1 MTGLAARKRGPARL
15 LEGTPPPRNHQQKTY
30 VLFMLFYLSYVFA
43 ALPAPLMPLP
53 SVVVAT
59 LQEKLEQLPPELQR
73 AAHWVVAHPAQVGL
87 WSMRRQAQ
95 ALGVAPATMLRL
107 ARAVGF
113 TSYEKFRHPFQQALA
128 GQDHDQPG
136 LRDRAAA
143 LQAAAG
149 EPAEPGH
156 DVLTDYQVQAM
167 SSVCELNPPAVFDAA
182 VQTLLDARQ
191 VGFLGTRSAFGIAF
205 QMRYAYQLVRRNS
218 VLIDGL
224 GGAPAEQTDNLG
236 AGDALIVISQAPYPS
251 STVQLARQ
259 AAQHGVAV
267 VALTDDPLSPLA
279 VDARHTLRFAPPD
292 REGVQ
297 ARPARQGPGSFFHT
311 TAGLL
316 GLAEHLIARL
326 TARGGADVL
335 NRLTEVEQRLRA
347 DNVYWSAGTAR
358 RPG

>member
-1 MTGLAARKRGPARL
+1 MSLPPAL
-15 LEGTPPPRNHQQKTY
+15 
-30 VLFMLFYLSYVFA
+30 
-43 ALPAPLMPLP
+43 
-53 SVVVAT
+53 VAV

-73 AAHWVVAHPAQVGL
+73 AAHWVVAHPAEVGL

-95 ALGVAPATMLRL
+95 TLGVAPATMLRL
-107 ARAVGF
+107 ARAVGYA
-113 TSYEKFRHPFQQALA
+113 SYEDFRQPFQQALA
-128 GQDHDQPG
+128 SPGPGQPG

-149 EPAEPGH
+149 DPADPGH
-156 DVLTDYQVQAM
+156 DALTDFQVQAM
-167 SSVCELNPPAVFDAA
+167 NSVCALNPPTAFDAA

-224 GGAPAEQTDNLG
+224 GGTPAEQTDNLG
-236 AGDALIVISQAPYPS
+236 AGDALIVISQSPYPTA
-251 STVQLARQ
+251 TVQLARQ
-259 AAQHGVAV
+259 AAQRGVAV

-326 TARGGADVL
+326 TARGGEAVL

-347 DNVYWSAGTAR
+347 DNVYWSGAPAR

>member
-1 MTGLAARKRGPARL
+1 MAFPAD
-15 LEGTPPPRNHQQKTY
+15 
-30 VLFMLFYLSYVFA
+30 MS
-43 ALPAPLMPLP
+43 LP
-53 SVVVAT
+53 SKLLHT

-73 AAHWVVAHPAQVGL
+73 AAHWVVAHPAEVGL

-95 ALGVAPATMLRL
+95 TLGVAPATMLRL

-113 TSYEKFRHPFQQALA
+113 SSYEDFRQPFQQALA
-128 GQDHDQPG
+128 GQASPG

-156 DVLTDYQVQAM
+156 DVLTDYQIQAM
-167 SSVCELNPPAVFDAA
+167 SSVCALNPPSAFDAA
-182 VQTLLDARQ
+182 VQTLLQARQ

-224 GGAPAEQTDNLG
+224 GGAPAEQADNLG
-236 AGDALIVISQAPYPS
+236 AGDALIVISQAPYPTA
-251 STVQLARQ
+251 TVQLARQ
-259 AAQHGVAV
+259 AAQRGVTLI
-267 VALTDDPLSPLA
+267 ALTDDPLSPLA
-279 VDARHTLRFAPPD
+279 VEARHTLRFAPPD
-292 REGVQ
+292 REGVR

-326 TARGGADVL
+326 TARGGDEVL
-335 NRLTEVEQRLRA
+335 SRLTEVEQRLLN
-347 DNVYWSAGTAR
+347 DNVYWNGAQPR

>member
-1 MTGLAARKRGPARL
+1 M
-15 LEGTPPPRNHQQKTY
+15 
-30 VLFMLFYLSYVFA
+30 S
-43 ALPAPLMPLP
+43 LP
-53 SVVVAT
+53 SALLAT

-73 AAHWVVAHPAQVGL
+73 AAHWVVAHPAEVGL
-87 WSMRRQAQ
+87 WSMRRQAV

-107 ARAVGF
+107 ARAVGYD
-113 TSYEKFRHPFQQALA
+113 SYEGFRQPFQQALA
-128 GQDHDQPG
+128 GQSQPG

-149 EPAEPGH
+149 ADADPGH

-167 SSVCELNPPAVFDAA
+167 ASVCKLNPPSAFDAA
-182 VQTLLDARQ
+182 VQTLLEARQ
-191 VGFLGTRSAFGIAF
+191 VGFMGTRSAFGIAF

-218 VLIDGL
+218 VLIDGM
-224 GGAPAEQTDNLG
+224 GGAPAEQIDNLD
-236 AGDALIVISQAPYPS
+236 AGDALIVISQAPYPTA
-251 STVQLARQ
+251 TVQLARQ
-259 AAQHGVAV
+259 AAQRGVAL

-279 VDARHTLRFAPPD
+279 MDARHTLRFAPPD
-292 REGVQ
+292 RDGVR

-326 TARGGADVL
+326 TARGGEAVL
-335 NRLTEVEQRLRA
+335 NRLTEVEARLRA
-347 DNVYWSAGTAR
+347 DGVYWTGASAR

>member
-1 MTGLAARKRGPARL
+1 M
-15 LEGTPPPRNHQQKTY
+15 
-30 VLFMLFYLSYVFA
+30 S
-43 ALPAPLMPLP
+43 LP
-53 SVVVAT
+53 SDLLLT

-73 AAHWVVAHPAQVGL
+73 AAHWVVAHPAEVGL

-95 ALGVAPATMLRL
+95 TLGVAPATMLRL

-113 TSYEKFRHPFQQALA
+113 SSYEDFRLPFQQALA
-128 GQDHDQPG
+128 GQATPG

-149 EPAEPGH
+149 EPAAPGH
-156 DVLTDYQVQAM
+156 DVLTDYQIQAM
-167 SSVCELNPPAVFDAA
+167 SSVCALNPPSAFDSA
-182 VQTLLDARQ
+182 VQTLLEARQ

-218 VLIDGL
+218 MLIDGL
-224 GGAPAEQTDNLG
+224 GGAPAEQADNLG
-236 AGDALIVISQAPYPS
+236 TGDALIVISQAPYPTA
-251 STVQLARQ
+251 TVQLARQ
-259 AAQHGVAV
+259 AAQRGVALI
-267 VALTDDPLSPLA
+267 ALTDDPLSPLA

-292 REGVQ
+292 REGVR

-326 TARGGADVL
+326 TARGGDEVL
-335 NRLTEVEQRLRA
+335 NRLTEVEQRLLN
-347 DNVYWSAGTAR
+347 DNVYWSSAPPR
-358 RPG
+358 RPA

>member
-1 MTGLAARKRGPARL
+1 MT
-15 LEGTPPPRNHQQKTY
+15 
-30 VLFMLFYLSYVFA
+30 
-43 ALPAPLMPLP
+43 LP
-53 SVVVAT
+53 SALLAT

-73 AAHWVVAHPAQVGL
+73 AAHWVVAHPAEVGL

-107 ARAVGF
+107 ARAVGYD
-113 TSYEKFRHPFQQALA
+113 SYEAFRQPFQQALA
-128 GQDHDQPG
+128 GQGQPG

-149 EPAEPGH
+149 ATTEPGH

-167 SSVCELNPPAVFDAA
+167 ASVCALNPPSAFDAA
-182 VQTLLDARQ
+182 VQTLLQARQ

-218 VLIDGL
+218 VLIDGM
-224 GGAPAEQTDNLG
+224 GGAPAEQTDNLD
-236 AGDALIVISQAPYPS
+236 AGDALIVISQSPYPTA
-251 STVQLARQ
+251 TVQLARQ
-259 AAQHGVAV
+259 AAQRGVAL

-279 VDARHTLRFAPPD
+279 VEARHTLRFSPPD
-292 REGVQ
+292 RDGVR

-326 TARGGADVL
+326 TARGGEAVL
-335 NRLTEVEQRLRA
+335 NRLTEVEARLRA
-347 DNVYWSAGTAR
+347 DNVYWSGATAR
-358 RPG
+358 RAG

>member
-1 MTGLAARKRGPARL
+1 M
-15 LEGTPPPRNHQQKTY
+15 
-30 VLFMLFYLSYVFA
+30 S
-43 ALPAPLMPLP
+43 LP
-53 SVVVAT
+53 SSLLAT

-73 AAHWVVAHPAQVGL
+73 AAHWVVAHPAEVGL

-107 ARAVGF
+107 ARAVGYA
-113 TSYEKFRHPFQQALA
+113 SYEAFRQPFQQALV
-128 GQDHDQPG
+128 GHGQPG

-149 EPAEPGH
+149 DPAEPGP

-167 SSVCELNPPAVFDAA
+167 SSVCTLNPPAAFDAA
-182 VQTLLDARQ
+182 VQTLLEARQ

-236 AGDALIVISQAPYPS
+236 PEDALIVISQAPYPTA
-251 STVQLARQ
+251 TVQLARQ
-259 AAQHGVAV
+259 AAQRGVAL

-292 REGVQ
+292 RDGVQ

-326 TARGGADVL
+326 TARGGDAVL
-335 NRLTEVEQRLRA
+335 NRLTEVEARLRA
-347 DNVYWSAGTAR
+347 DNVYWSGAPAR

>member
-1 MTGLAARKRGPARL
+1 
-15 LEGTPPPRNHQQKTY
+15 
-30 VLFMLFYLSYVFA
+30 
-43 ALPAPLMPLP
+43 MPLP
-53 SVVVAT
+53 SALLLT

-73 AAHWVVAHPAQVGL
+73 AAHWVVAHPAEVGL

-107 ARAVGF
+107 ARAVGYA
-113 TSYEKFRHPFQQALA
+113 SYEDFRQPFQEALA
-128 GQDHDQPG
+128 GQGQPG

-149 EPAEPGH
+149 EPVAPGH
-156 DVLTDYQVQAM
+156 DVLTDYQIQAM
-167 SSVCELNPPAVFDAA
+167 ASVCQLNPATAFDAA
-182 VQTLLDARQ
+182 VQTLLEARQ

-218 VLIDGL
+218 VLIDGM
-224 GGAPAEQTDNLG
+224 GGAPAEQADNLG
-236 AGDALIVISQAPYPS
+236 AGDALIVISQAPYPTA
-251 STVQLARQ
+251 TVQLARQ
-259 AAQHGVAV
+259 AAQRGVAL

-279 VDARHTLRFAPPD
+279 VEARHTLRFAPPD
-292 REGVQ
+292 RDGVQ
-297 ARPARQGPGSFFHT
+297 ASPARQGPGSFFHT

-326 TARGGADVL
+326 TARGGDEVL

-347 DNVYWSAGTAR
+347 DNVYWTGASAR

>member
-1 MTGLAARKRGPARL
+1 M
-15 LEGTPPPRNHQQKTY
+15 
-30 VLFMLFYLSYVFA
+30 S
-43 ALPAPLMPLP
+43 LP
-53 SVVVAT
+53 SDLLLT

-73 AAHWVVAHPAQVGL
+73 AAHWVVAHPAEVGL

-113 TSYEKFRHPFQQALA
+113 SSYEDFRLPFQQALA
-128 GQDHDQPG
+128 GQGTPG

-149 EPAEPGH
+149 ESAAPEH
-156 DVLTDYQVQAM
+156 DVLTDYQIHAM
-167 SSVCELNPPAVFDAA
+167 SSVCALNPPSTFDAA
-182 VQTLLDARQ
+182 VQTLLEARQ

-224 GGAPAEQTDNLG
+224 GGAPAEQADNLG
-236 AGDALIVISQAPYPS
+236 PGDALIVISQAPYPTA
-251 STVQLARQ
+251 TVQLARQ
-259 AAQHGVAV
+259 AAQRGVALI
-267 VALTDDPLSPLA
+267 ALTDDPLSPLA
-279 VDARHTLRFAPPD
+279 VEARHTLRFAPPD
-292 REGVQ
+292 REGVR

-326 TARGGADVL
+326 TARGGDEVL
-335 NRLTEVEQRLRA
+335 NRLTEVEQRLLN
-347 DNVYWSAGTAR
+347 DNVYWSAAQPR
-358 RPG
+358 RPA

>member
-1 MTGLAARKRGPARL
+1 M
-15 LEGTPPPRNHQQKTY
+15 
-30 VLFMLFYLSYVFA
+30 S
-43 ALPAPLMPLP
+43 LP
-53 SVVVAT
+53 SSLLAT

-73 AAHWVVAHPAQVGL
+73 AAHWVVAHPAEVGL

-107 ARAVGF
+107 ARAVGYA
-113 TSYEKFRHPFQQALA
+113 SYEDFRQPFQQALV
-128 GQDHDQPG
+128 GHGQPG

-149 EPAEPGH
+149 DPAEPGP

-167 SSVCELNPPAVFDAA
+167 SSVCTLNPPAAFDAA
-182 VQTLLDARQ
+182 VQTLLEARQ

-236 AGDALIVISQAPYPS
+236 PEDALIVISQAPYPTA
-251 STVQLARQ
+251 TVQLARQ
-259 AAQHGVAV
+259 AAQRGVAL

-292 REGVQ
+292 RDGVQ

-326 TARGGADVL
+326 TARGGDAVL
-335 NRLTEVEQRLRA
+335 NRLTEVEARLRA
-347 DNVYWSAGTAR
+347 DNVYWSGASAR

>member
-1 MTGLAARKRGPARL
+1 
-15 LEGTPPPRNHQQKTY
+15 
-30 VLFMLFYLSYVFA
+30 
-43 ALPAPLMPLP
+43 MPLP
-53 SVVVAT
+53 SDVI
-59 LQEKLEQLPPELQR
+59 LNLREKLESLPPELQR
-73 AAHWVVAHPAQVGL
+73 AAHWVAAHPAEVGL

-107 ARAVGF
+107 ARAIGYS
-113 TSYEKFRHPFQQALA
+113 SYEDFRQPFQQALA
-128 GQDHDQPG
+128 GQGNPG

-149 EPAEPGH
+149 APAAPGH
-156 DVLTDYQVQAM
+156 DVLTDYQIQAM
-167 SSVCELNPPAVFDAA
+167 SSVCALNPPSAFDGA
-182 VQTLLDARQ
+182 VQTLLAARQ

-224 GGAPAEQTDNLG
+224 GGAPAEQADNLD
-236 AGDALIVISQAPYPS
+236 AGDALIVISQAPYPTA
-251 STVQLARQ
+251 TVQLARQ
-259 AAQHGVAV
+259 AGQRGVALI
-267 VALTDDPLSPLA
+267 ALTDDPLSPLA
-279 VDARHTLRFAPPD
+279 VEARHTLRFAPPD
-292 REGVQ
+292 RDGVQ

-335 NRLTEVEQRLRA
+335 NRLTEVEQRLRN
-347 DNVYWSAGTAR
+347 DNVYWSASASR